1 MAKIL
6 DKKEQVFDLEIT
18 PHGKY
23 LLSTGEFKPVYYGFY
38 DDNVLYDG
46 EYAGITEAQS
56 QIQQRIKEET
66 VYLGTLTRQDSAD
79 DAVSTLRALPE
90 FDRSTGKRDGDVYY
104 ETDIF
109 PSLYQP
115 QKTVLRNEL
124 GDAYLEGD
132 TNVAP
137 AWKAVAMSGRINTVT
152 EKDTRNNI
160 DVPQI
165 NLTMSYTLETEE
177 FDAIGA
183 FDRESVNSFVMTS
196 KVFADGKVVS
206 LKGDDLMIYL
216 EENNTALLTEN
227 FDIEVFEIDVGTV
240 GSEHGINITS
250 GEPSDAFLRKYFLK
264 DYERVEGGLYTP
276 QAVSNATVAM
286 NATFTSGSARY
297 YFDLMTDQQID
308 VATACKSA
316 ALFNR
321 SSYYIDLD
329 FDCEDVLEP
338 ETGYVDIYGV
348 GTEPEICQ

>member
-6 DKKEQVFDLEIT
+6 DKKEQVFDLEVT

-23 LLSTGEFKPVYYGFY
+23 LLSVGEFEPVYYGFY

-79 DAVSTLRALPE
+79 DAVNTEAVNTEGPNNY
-90 FDRSTGKRDGDVYY
+90 FG
-104 ETDIF
+104 TDF
-109 PSLYQP
+109 LPSLYQP
-115 QKTVLRNEL
+115 QKTVLRNEI

-137 AWKAVAMSGRINTVT
+137 AWKAVAMSGRINTIT

-160 DVPQI
+160 DIPQMNI
-165 NLTMSYTLETEE
+165 TMSYTLEAEE
-177 FDAIGA
+177 FDLVDAYA
-183 FDRESVNSFVMTS
+183 RESVNSFVMTS

-206 LKGDDLMIYL
+206 LKGDDLMVYL

-227 FDIEVFEIDVGTV
+227 FDIEVFEIDEGAVS
-240 GSEHGINITS
+240 SEHGINIVP
-250 GEPSDAFLRKYFLK
+250 GEPSDAFLRKYFLR

-276 QAVSNATVAM
+276 QAVSNATVAL
-286 NATFTSGSARY
+286 NATFTTGSVRH

-308 VATACKSA
+308 PVTACKSA
-316 ALFNR
+316 ELFNKN
-321 SSYYIDLD
+321 SYYIDLD
-329 FDCEDVLEP
+329 FDCEDIVEP
-338 ETGYVDIYGV
+338 ESGYVDIYGV
-348 GTEPEICQ
+348 VTEPEICQ

>member
-79 DAVSTLRALPE
+79 DAVNTEVLNPSSTDYNDY
-90 FDRSTGKRDGDVYY
+90 FG
-104 ETDIF
+104 TDF
-109 PSLYQP
+109 LPSLYQP

-137 AWKAVAMSGRINTVT
+137 AWKAVAMSGRINTIT

-165 NLTMSYTLETEE
+165 NITMSYTLETEE
-177 FDAIGA
+177 FDVTST

-196 KVFADGKVVS
+196 KLFADGKVVS
-206 LKGDDLMIYL
+206 LKGDNLMVYL

-227 FDIEVFEIDVGTV
+227 FDIEVFEIDEGAVS
-240 GSEHGINITS
+240 SEHGINITP
-250 GEPSDAFLRKYFLK
+250 GQPSDAFLRKYFLR

-276 QAVSNATVAM
+276 QAVNNEVVAM
-286 NATFTSGSARY
+286 NATYTTGSARY
-297 YFDLMTDQQID
+297 YFDLRTDQQINA
-308 VATACKSA
+308 ATACKSA
-316 ALFNR
+316 ELFNR
-321 SSYYIDLD
+321 NSYYIDLD
-329 FDCEDVLEP
+329 FECEDVLDP

-348 GTEPEICQ
+348 VTEPEICQ

>member
-23 LLSTGEFKPVYYGFY
+23 LLSTGEFKAVYYGFY

-79 DAVSTLRALPE
+79 DAP
-90 FDRSTGKRDGDVYY
+90 GKTEVVNTEGPDDYFG
-104 ETDIF
+104 TDF
-109 PSLYQP
+109 LPSLYQP

-124 GDAYLEGD
+124 GDAYLEGN

-177 FDAIGA
+177 FDAISA
-183 FDRESVNSFVMTS
+183 FNRESVNSFVMTS

-227 FDIEVFEIDVGTV
+227 FDIEVFEIEVGAV

-250 GEPSDAFLRKYFLK
+250 GEPSDAFLRKYFLR

-297 YFDLMTDQQID
+297 YFDLMTDQQINA
-308 VATACKSA
+308 ATACKSA

-329 FDCEDVLEP
+329 FDCENILEP

-348 GTEPEICQ
+348 VTEPEICQ

>member
-6 DKKEQVFDLEIT
+6 DKKEQVFDLEVT

-23 LLSTGEFKPVYYGFY
+23 LLSVGEFEPVYYGFY

-79 DAVSTLRALPE
+79 DAVNTEVVNTEGPNNY
-90 FDRSTGKRDGDVYY
+90 FG
-104 ETDIF
+104 TDF
-109 PSLYQP
+109 LPSLYQP
-115 QKTVLRNEL
+115 QKTVLRNEI

-137 AWKAVAMSGRINTVT
+137 AWKAVAMSGRINTIT

-160 DVPQI
+160 DIPQMNI
-165 NLTMSYTLETEE
+165 TMSYTLEAEE
-177 FDAIGA
+177 FDLVDAYA
-183 FDRESVNSFVMTS
+183 RESVNSFVMTS

-206 LKGDDLMIYL
+206 LKGDDLMVYL

-227 FDIEVFEIDVGTV
+227 FDIEVFEIDEGAVS
-240 GSEHGINITS
+240 SEHGINIVP
-250 GEPSDAFLRKYFLK
+250 GEPSDAFLRKYFLR

-276 QAVSNATVAM
+276 QAVSNATVAL
-286 NATFTSGSARY
+286 NATFTTGSVRH

-308 VATACKSA
+308 PVTACKSA
-316 ALFNR
+316 ELFNKN
-321 SSYYIDLD
+321 SYYIDLD
-329 FDCEDVLEP
+329 FDCEDIVEP
-338 ETGYVDIYGV
+338 ESGYVDIYGV
-348 GTEPEICQ
+348 VTEPEICQ

>member
-6 DKKEQVFDLEIT
+6 DKKEQVFDLEVT

-23 LLSTGEFKPVYYGFY
+23 LLSTGEFEPVYYGFY

-79 DAVSTLRALPE
+79 DAVNTETINA
-90 FDRSTGKRDGDVYY
+90 DGDSYFGA
-104 ETDIF
+104 DIT

-115 QKTVLRNEL
+115 QKTVLRNEI

-177 FDAIGA
+177 FDALDT

-206 LKGDDLMIYL
+206 FKG
-216 EENNTALLTEN
+216 
-227 FDIEVFEIDVGTV
+227 
-240 GSEHGINITS
+240 
-250 GEPSDAFLRKYFLK
+250 R
-264 DYERVEGGLYTP
+264 
-276 QAVSNATVAM
+276 
-286 NATFTSGSARY
+286 
-297 YFDLMTDQQID
+297 
-308 VATACKSA
+308 
-316 ALFNR
+316 
-321 SSYYIDLD
+321 
-329 FDCEDVLEP
+329 
-338 ETGYVDIYGV
+338 
-348 GTEPEICQ
+348 

>member
-79 DAVSTLRALPE
+79 DAVNTEVLNPNSTDYNDY
-90 FDRSTGKRDGDVYY
+90 FG
-104 ETDIF
+104 TDF
-109 PSLYQP
+109 GASLYQP

-124 GDAYLEGD
+124 GDAYLEGN

-227 FDIEVFEIDVGTV
+227 FDIEVFEIDVDSV

-250 GEPSDAFLRKYFLK
+250 GEPSDAFLRKYFLR

-329 FDCEDVLEP
+329 FDCESVIEP

-348 GTEPEICQ
+348 VTEPEICQ

>member
-79 DAVSTLRALPE
+79 DAVSTLRDRE
-90 FDRSTGKRDGDVYY
+90 FDRSTGKRDVYY

-137 AWKAVAMSGRINTVT
+137 AWKAVAMSGRINTIT

-165 NLTMSYTLETEE
+165 NITMSYTLETEE
-177 FDAIGA
+177 FDVTST

-196 KVFADGKVVS
+196 KLFADGKVVS
-206 LKGDDLMIYL
+206 LKGDNLMVYL

-227 FDIEVFEIDVGTV
+227 FDIEVFEIDEGAVS
-240 GSEHGINITS
+240 SEHGINITP
-250 GEPSDAFLRKYFLK
+250 GQPSDAFLRKYFLR

-276 QAVSNATVAM
+276 QAVNNEVVAM
-286 NATFTSGSARY
+286 NATYTTGSARY
-297 YFDLMTDQQID
+297 YFDLRTDQQINA
-308 VATACKSA
+308 ATACKSA
-316 ALFNR
+316 ELFNR
-321 SSYYIDLD
+321 NSYYIDLD
-329 FDCEDVLEP
+329 FECEDVLDP

-348 GTEPEICQ
+348 VTEPEICQ

>member
-79 DAVSTLRALPE
+79 DAVDTE
-90 FDRSTGKRDGDVYY
+90 VTNTEGTNDYFG
-104 ETDIF
+104 TDF
-109 PSLYQP
+109 LPSLYQP

-137 AWKAVAMSGRINTVT
+137 AWKAVAMSGRINTIT

-165 NLTMSYTLETEE
+165 NITMSYTLETEE
-177 FDAIGA
+177 FDVTST

-196 KVFADGKVVS
+196 KLFADGKVVS
-206 LKGDDLMIYL
+206 LKGDNLMVYL

-227 FDIEVFEIDVGTV
+227 FDIEVFEIDEGAVS
-240 GSEHGINITS
+240 SEHGINITP
-250 GEPSDAFLRKYFLK
+250 GQPSDAFLRKYFLR

-276 QAVSNATVAM
+276 QAVNNEVVAM
-286 NATFTSGSARY
+286 NATYTTGSARY
-297 YFDLMTDQQID
+297 YFDLRTDQQINA
-308 VATACKSA
+308 ATACKSA
-316 ALFNR
+316 ELFNR
-321 SSYYIDLD
+321 NSYYIDLD
-329 FDCEDVLEP
+329 FECEDVLDP

-348 GTEPEICQ
+348 VTEPEICQ